1 MNRLPG
7 RGRGSSACAS
17 TPSTDRDEARPSIV
31 LDLALVIPSDEAL
44 FATEVLFIFVHFCSA
59 HLRPESFPLDG
70 VVFTGPQP
78 VEDYKAEWPLEYA
91 RRVREGTLD
100 EVLVE
105 RRIAWWIQLA
115 DAVRGLF
122 AAVAGQS
129 AVLMTAFI
137 IWKVSD

>member
-1 MNRLPG
+1 
-7 RGRGSSACAS
+7 
-17 TPSTDRDEARPSIV
+17 
-31 LDLALVIPSDEAL
+31 
-44 FATEVLFIFVHFCSA
+44 VHFCSA
-59 HLRPESFPLDG
+59 HLRPESFPLDR

-100 EVLVE
+100 EVIVE